1 MLFIEHLDQPNS
13 YVLCSHVRSWGSSET
28 LRDVKRI
35 RSFIS
40 LEALRW
46 AAREEV
52 RDSVKN
58 LPFPP
63 ERDNLI
69 IAEIEKKFLLKGKK
83 KLKLTGRSKTLFRYC
98 FVEYKYEFDYWRR
111 RRGGEISLVY
121 AVSWNIPEEI
131 AVRRGNVKR
140 NLLLS
145 TPISPPKDRAPPPP
159 PPSSSPS
166 RS

>member
-13 YVLCSHVRSWGSSET
+13 YLCFHVRSWGSSET

-40 LEALRW
+40 LEALRR

-69 IAEIEKKFLLKGKK
+69 IAEIEKKFLSGGEK
-83 KLKLTGRSKTLFRYC
+83 KLTGRSKTLFRYC

-159 PPSSSPS
+159 PPPSSSPS
-166 RS
+166 RW

>member
-1 MLFIEHLDQPNS
+1 MLFIEYLDQPNS
-13 YVLCSHVRSWGSSET
+13 YLCSHVRSWGSSET

-58 LPFPP
+58 FPFPP

-111 RRGGEISLVY
+111 RKGGEISLVY

-159 PPSSSPS
+159 PPPSSSPS

>member
-1 MLFIEHLDQPNS
+1 MEHLDQPNS
-13 YVLCSHVRSWGSSET
+13 YLCFHVRSWGSSET

-40 LEALRW
+40 LEALRR

-58 LPFPP
+58 FPFPP

-83 KLKLTGRSKTLFRYC
+83 KLTGRSKTLFRYC

-111 RRGGEISLVY
+111 RKGGEISLVY

-159 PPSSSPS
+159 PPPSSSPS